1 MKKKNGIHLIDRI
14 GLYKSFRNFAKK
26 YPDPN
31 DYIDAVFA
39 AIARAPIVEGVPV
52 VRCRDCIHRGIKF
65 FCPMCHDE
73 YTWDEDDG
81 ADYFTVDNTTDDG
94 FCHRGQSSV

>member
-1 MKKKNGIHLIDRI
+1 MKANDSQLIDRI
-14 GLYKSFRNFAKK
+14 DLYKSFRDFAEK
-26 YPDPN
+26 YLDPN

-39 AIARAPIVEGVPV
+39 AIARAPIIEGVPV
-52 VRCRDCIHRGIKF
+52 VRCRDCVHRGSEF
-65 FCPMCHDE
+65 FCPMCHSE

-81 ADYFTVDNTTDDG
+81 SDYFMIDDTIDDG